1 MGEDAVSTQTLQLFM
16 VVVALLAAVAL
27 FYYYVRGVLD
37 KDRVLSR
44 GSLLGFLVFG
54 AVSRVMLLRL
64 LA

>member
-1 MGEDAVSTQTLQLFM
+1 MGEDAVSTETLQLFM

-37 KDRVLSR
+37 KDRLLSR
-44 GSLLGFLVFG
+44 GSLLGVLVFG
-54 AVSRVMLLRL
+54 VVAVVLLVRS